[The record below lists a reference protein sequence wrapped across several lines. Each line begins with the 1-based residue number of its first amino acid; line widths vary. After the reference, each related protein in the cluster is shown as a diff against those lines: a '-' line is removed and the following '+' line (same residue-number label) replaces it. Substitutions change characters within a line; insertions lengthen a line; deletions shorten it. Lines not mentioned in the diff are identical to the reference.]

1 MYFKEGQPG
10 QPLTS
15 CQTISNVMAKDD
27 VLITELKPQNNIE
40 IIYED
45 APNNNNNKLKENN
58 MGSQDTSKLNWTKYK
73 ASDLSKPTSECLRRQ
88 AKVSFWDVKTPLLL
102 PS

>member
-10 QPLTS
+10 QPLPS
-15 CQTISNVMAKDD
+15 YQTMSDVMAKDD
-27 VLITELKPQNNIE
+27 VLIRELTPENNIE

-45 APNNNNNKLKENN
+45 APNNDSKLKENK
-58 MGSQDTSKLNWTKYK
+58 MESQEASKLNWTKYK
-73 ASDLSKPTSECLRRQ
+73 ASDLSKPTNECLRRQ
-88 AKVSFWDVKTPLLL
+88 AKASIWDVKTPLLL